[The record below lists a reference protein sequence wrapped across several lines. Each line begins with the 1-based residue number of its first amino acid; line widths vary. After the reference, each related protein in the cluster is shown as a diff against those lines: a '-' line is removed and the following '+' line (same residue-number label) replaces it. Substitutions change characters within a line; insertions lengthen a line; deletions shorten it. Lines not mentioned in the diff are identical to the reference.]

1 MSDSKIAFSALNW
14 ISLIEI
20 SNCAFPPIGVILR
33 WSERP
38 LGVHSFETH
47 FVKKLWWWRV
57 LVILFEYALMPL
69 YVTKMG
75 DVFEISFLLSAIIH
89 RLTSR
94 ALMLLSFRTSFN
106 EYASNL
112 VVRPASSGNSG
123 SGVDLMCFI
132 SRYTGV
138 VLRAAPD
145 ISLVSSL
152 VSSARSVVSS
162 RLIGCL
168 CWVGWCFLPPWWSVG
183 SQLTKRLRY

>member
-1 MSDSKIAFSALNW
+1 M
-14 ISLIEI
+14 
-20 SNCAFPPIGVILR
+20 
-33 WSERP
+33 
-38 LGVHSFETH
+38 
-47 FVKKLWWWRV
+47 
-57 LVILFEYALMPL
+57 ILFEYALMPL

-94 ALMLLSFRTSFN
+94 ALMLLSFRTSLN

-112 VVRPASSGNSG
+112 VVRSASSGNSG

-138 VLRAAPD
+138 VLRVAPN

-152 VSSARSVVSS
+152 VSSARSVVSL
-162 RLIGCL
+162 RLIDASAKVFCGRL
-168 CWVGWCFLPPWWSVG
+168 SVLG
-183 SQLTKRLRY
+183 GMVFSSSVVVCGFTADKEVALLVSGV